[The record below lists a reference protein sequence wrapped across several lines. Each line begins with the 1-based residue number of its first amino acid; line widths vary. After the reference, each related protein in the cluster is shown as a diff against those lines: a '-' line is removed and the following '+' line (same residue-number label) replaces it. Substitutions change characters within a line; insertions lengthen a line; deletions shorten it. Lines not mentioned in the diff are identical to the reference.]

1 MKVSSA
7 KDEQGKN
14 EGRLEKRDGMN
25 ALERGLVKQQNK
37 TKKSKMRSKAEDKKM
52 KRNAKKKKPMQR
64 FSLNIHKQNGDEKE
78 TKMR

>member
-52 KRNAKKKKPMQR
+52 KRNAKKKKTDATILIKHSQ
-64 FSLNIHKQNGDEKE
+64 
-78 TKMR
+78 TKRRRERN